1 MKKVHELSEEDKKII
16 LERYQSG
23 ESAQSIATSF
33 DVEKRGV
40 SNLVEKRGYN
50 RNPRKQLHAP
60 KPRYNN
66 MRNEDKDYRREIARL
81 ETELA
86 KAKKEL
92 ERSQLYAR
100 SRDIMIDLAEKHF
113 KINIRKKSGAKQ

>member
-1 MKKVHELSEEDKKII
+1 MKKVHELPEKDKKAI

-23 ESAQSIATSF
+23 ESAKSIAEALG
-33 DVEKRGV
+33 VEKRGV

-50 RNPRKQLHAP
+50 RNPRKQLQAP

-66 MRNEDKDYRREIARL
+66 MRNEEKDYMREIARL
-81 ETELA
+81 ESELA
-86 KAKKEL
+86 KTRKEL
-92 ERSQLYAR
+92 ESSQLYAR